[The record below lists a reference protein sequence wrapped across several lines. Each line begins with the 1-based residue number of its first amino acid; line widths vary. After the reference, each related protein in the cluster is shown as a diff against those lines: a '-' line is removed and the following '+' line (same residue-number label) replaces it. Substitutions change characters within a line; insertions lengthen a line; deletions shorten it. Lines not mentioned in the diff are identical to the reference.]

1 MGTDTNDND
10 SPSKRYGTP
19 VTSKFTHNRSLH
31 HAALCVRDVDASVRF
46 YRDAIG
52 LEVLMDHA
60 FEGDW
65 PTLFEAPSRRLRS
78 VFLGDPA
85 GADAGI
91 VELVVFDGST
101 GDEAGVSPPS
111 RPPRSGF
118 FLLSFFVDVD
128 ATLDRL
134 DALGLGG
141 TPRRV
146 EQPGPS
152 GPVAMATVRD
162 PDGLVVELIQ
172 AQEPGA

>member
-1 MGTDTNDND
+1 
-10 SPSKRYGTP
+10 
-19 VTSKFTHNRSLH
+19 
-31 HAALCVRDVDASVRF
+31 LCVRDVDASLRF
-46 YRDAIG
+46 YRDGLG

-60 FEGDW
+60 FDGDW
-65 PTLFEAPSRRLRS
+65 PTLFDAPSSRLRS

-101 GDEAGVSPPS
+101 GGEAGVTPTA

-134 DALGLGG
+134 AGLGLGG

-146 EQPGPS
+146 EHPGPAGTVS
-152 GPVAMATVRD
+152 MATVRD
-162 PDGLVVELIQ
+162 PDGLLVELIQ
-172 AQEPGA
+172 APEPDA